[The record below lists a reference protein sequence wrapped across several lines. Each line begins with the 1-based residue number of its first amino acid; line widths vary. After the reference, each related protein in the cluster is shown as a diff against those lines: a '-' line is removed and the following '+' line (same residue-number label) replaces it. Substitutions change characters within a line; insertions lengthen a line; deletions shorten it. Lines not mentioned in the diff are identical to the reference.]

1 MDKKIKRILA
11 GISAVSMLFAAMA
24 VLPEDAC
31 NPIGRIIAS
40 AETQAGDGWSF
51 DDTTGTLTITT
62 NNGTTDWRT
71 SYSYSDMQLVQSVE
85 IQKGVTYIKKSAF
98 SYCSNLTTITI
109 PNSVAVIEAYAFQG
123 CSRLKTIN
131 LPNSVNYI
139 GIYAFES
146 CSNLAAITIPDS
158 VTSINS
164 YAFQAC
170 SSLDNILY
178 PDSLDVSNASI
189 PNTTTQIKYTVDGG
203 RMIITNV
210 ILGTDKNTVEI
221 PNGVT
226 SISNYAFDGCSS
238 LTAITIP
245 DSVTSIDYSA
255 FQGCSSLTEIT
266 IPPNVKIINNSVF
279 QNCSRL
285 TTVRI
290 PESVEA
296 IGRSAFQGCS
306 SLKTI
311 DLPNSVN
318 YISTYAFQDCSSLTA
333 ITIPEGVT
341 SIGNST
347 FAGCSKLTSIT
358 IPDSVTSIGDTVF
371 YGCTSLT
378 SIVIPSG
385 VTSIG
390 RSAFASCDKLD
401 TVMYPDGLDVSGAS
415 IPEAT
420 TRIAYTMD
428 GDRIIIT
435 NIILGEGKTKVEL
448 PQSVDGKEIVHEH
461 TGGTA
466 TCIEQ
471 AVCEMCGVAYG
482 EIVEHTYKNSKCTVC
497 GAYEDGVGAL
507 LTGYSISLSG
517 NIGVNFYMS
526 LDESVLADETAYMQ
540 FNLPNGTTSQV
551 NVSEAKTE
559 VIDGETYHIFPCQVV
574 PKEYYDEITAQIIT
588 ASGAGKAYRYSV
600 YDYCYM
606 MKISSSKYGDEIAAL
621 ASAIILYCQHADCY
635 FKNSEYLAIESE
647 IEAITTADLAGF
659 KMQTSGELPNGISY
673 SGSTLLLESNTT
685 VRHYFK
691 VKSGV
696 DVSKYGF
703 TGEKDGYYYKDFTN
717 ISAANLATMQ
727 DFKVGGWT
735 ISYSPMSY
743 AYAVL
748 SKDTATKDLKDLVK
762 SLYLYQQAAVAYQ
775 KR

>member
-1 MDKKIKRILA
+1 MDKKLKQILA
-11 GISAVSMLFAAMA
+11 GISAVSILFATTAI
-24 VLPEDAC
+24 LPEDAC
-31 NPIGRIIAS
+31 NPVGGIIAS

-98 SYCSNLTTITI
+98 SYCSNLATITI

-139 GIYAFES
+139 GIYAF
-146 CSNLAAITIPDS
+146 LD
-158 VTSINS
+158 
-164 YAFQAC
+164 C

-221 PNGVT
+221 PNGVG
-226 SISNYAFDGCSS
+226 SIGNSAFSGCSN
-238 LTAITIP
+238 LAAITIP
-245 DSVTSIDYSA
+245 DSVTSIGNYVFSGCSNLTAITIPDNVTSIGSSA
-255 FQGCSSLTEIT
+255 FQACSNLTEIT
-266 IPPNVKIINNSVF
+266 IPPNVKTIDNSAF
-279 QNCSRL
+279 QDCSNL

-290 PESVEA
+290 PEGVNA

-318 YISTYAFQDCSSLTA
+318 YISNYAFMDCSSLTA
-333 ITIPEGVT
+333 IIIPEGVT

-428 GDRIIIT
+428 GNRIIIT

-540 FNLPNGTTSQV
+540 FHLPNGTTSQV

-635 FKNSEYLAIESE
+635 FKNSEYSAIESE

-717 ISAANLATMQ
+717 ISAANLGTMQ

-748 SKDTATKDLKDLVK
+748 SKDTAEKDLKDLVK

-775 KR
+775 NR